1 MTLYIAPTTLK
12 QLTAHGEAAY
22 PEEGAG
28 LILGVDTDGKRLVTK
43 LVMLANTREG
53 EARRTR
59 YQLTPEDYQLGEA
72 EAARMGVEVLGV
84 FHSHPDHPD
93 QPSEFDRE
101 WALPKLSYIITSV
114 ASGKASSSR
123 SWRLSE
129 DREKFEEEMIES
141 LS

>member
-1 MTLYIAPTTLK
+1 MTLFISPATLS
-12 QLTAHGEAAY
+12 QLQQHGEASY

-28 LILGVDTDGKRLVTK
+28 LILGLDTGGRKLVTK
-43 LVMLANTREG
+43 LIMLDNTREAG
-53 EARRTR
+53 ARHNR
-59 YQLTPEDYQLGEA
+59 YQLKPEDYLLAET
-72 EAARMGVEVLGV
+72 EAAKLGVDVLGV

-101 WALPKLSYIITSV
+101 NALPAFAYIITSV
-114 ASGKASSSR
+114 NGGKAAGSR

-129 DREKFEEEMIES
+129 NRTGFEEEPIEI

>member
-1 MTLYIAPTTLK
+1 MTLFISPATLS
-12 QLTAHGEAAY
+12 QLQQHGEASY

-28 LILGVDTDGKRLVTK
+28 LILGLDTGGRKLVTK
-43 LVMLANTREG
+43 LIMLDNTRETG
-53 EARRTR
+53 ARHNR
-59 YQLTPEDYQLGEA
+59 YQLKPEDYLLAET
-72 EAARMGVEVLGV
+72 EAAKLGVDVLGV

-101 WALPKLSYIITSV
+101 WALPAFAYIITSV
-114 ASGKASSSR
+114 NGGKAAGSR

-129 DREKFEEEMIES
+129 NRAGFEEEPIEI